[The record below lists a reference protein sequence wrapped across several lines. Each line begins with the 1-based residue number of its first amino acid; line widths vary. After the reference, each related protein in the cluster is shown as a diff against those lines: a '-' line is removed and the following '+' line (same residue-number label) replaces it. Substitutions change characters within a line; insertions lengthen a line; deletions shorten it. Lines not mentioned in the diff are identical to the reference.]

1 MPGFDNGVV
10 YFENG
15 IDPRG
20 TPPVVNQMG
29 TNGKLLIGSAAS
41 PYVVCNV
48 PTGSNGV
55 AITTGPGTLD
65 VSYTGSKVEQIV
77 HSSTAALVLCETS
90 IPFDDTIPQI
100 TEGDQVL
107 TATITP
113 KHATDLLVIEFSAPF
128 GNNLK
133 SNSTFAL
140 FQDATPDA
148 LAAVYSGYDPVTVPT
163 YTENDMAILRY
174 VMVAGTTSATTFR
187 IRAGQDASQAGK
199 GVLINGDGYS
209 SARECGGVSST
220 VLTVTEFN
228 AGGAGTSL
236 ASLTSLTGNSG
247 GAVAPDGA
255 LNINVLGGTGINIV
269 GTPGTNTLTVNAT
282 ATGMTW
288 NDATSA
294 NVTFIV
300 NEGYVTNRG
309 GGVAYV
315 LPATAAFGDKIE
327 IVGKLG
333 LAAISQNV
341 LQQISYGALS
351 TTIGVGGSLTATDVG
366 DCLVLRCITAGAST
380 LWRVE
385 SSIGNW
391 TVV

>member
-1 MPGFDNGVV
+1 MPGFDNSVV
-10 YFENG
+10 YFEKG

-20 TPPVVNQMG
+20 TPPVVNQMD
-29 TNGKLLIGSAAS
+29 TNGKLLIGSVNS
-41 PYVVCNV
+41 PYVICNV
-48 PTGSNGV
+48 PTGSSGV
-55 AITTGPGTLD
+55 AVTAGPGTLD
-65 VSYTGSKVEQIV
+65 FSYTGSKVEQIV
-77 HSSTAALVLCETS
+77 YTQTGALVTCTTV
-90 IPFDDTIPQI
+90 IPVDDTIPQI
-100 TEGDQVL
+100 TEGDEVL

-113 KHATDLLVIEFSAPF
+113 KHATNILVIEFSSVQGTI
-128 GNNLK
+128 GNC
-133 SNSTFAL
+133 NSTVAL
-140 FQDATPDA
+140 FQDAAVDS
-148 LAAVYSGYDPVTVPT
+148 LAATYSGSSSVILSNP
-163 YTENDMAILRY
+163 NANIILRH
-174 VMVAGTTSATTFR
+174 VMVAGTTAATTFKV
-187 IRAGQDASQAGK
+187 RAGPEVGGASTY
-199 GVLINGDGYS
+199 VNGSMDTG
-209 SARECGGVSST
+209 ARECGGVAAT
-220 VLTVTEFN
+220 TLTITEFN

-255 LNINVLGGTGINIV
+255 LNINVVGGTGINIV

-294 NVTFIV
+294 NATFIV

-315 LPATAAFGDKIE
+315 LPATATFGDKIE
-327 IVGKLG
+327 VVGKLG
-333 LAAISQNV
+333 LAAISQNAN
-341 LQQISYGALS
+341 QQINFGVLA
-351 TTIGVGGSLTATDVG
+351 TTLGVGGSLTATNAG

-380 LWRVE
+380 LWCVE